1 MCNSPHQPEMYKW
14 LFASRISQA
23 QFHAVDML
31 FKKMALMPILQNV
44 KQKFIRMK
52 KLKLGVIGTGRIGK
66 VHIATLVQSVPQ
78 AEVIA
83 VADVNISGA
92 TEVANG
98 YGISAV
104 YSNYKDVINHP
115 EVEAVVIC
123 SPTDT
128 HAQYIIEAAQAGKHI
143 FCEKPVD
150 LSLEVIQGALNAV
163 EKAGVKLMVGFNRR
177 FDPNFAKL
185 KQLVIDG
192 KIGDPHILKITSRDP
207 APPPAEYSAVSGGM
221 FMDMTIHDF
230 DMARYIVGS
239 EVTEVYV
246 KSAVLVDPAIGAA
259 GDVDTAII
267 TLTFANGAMGVI
279 DNSRKAVYG
288 YDQRVEIF
296 GSKGMANADNNYP
309 ENHRYFANDGVHS
322 SLPLNFFMDRYLDA
336 YANEMKIFCNAVVN
350 SLPLPV
356 SGDDGLK
363 SVAIALAAKKSVQEN
378 RPVKLSEILQVN

>member
-1 MCNSPHQPEMYKW
+1 MYKW
-14 LFASRISQA
+14 LFASRISQT

-98 YGISAV
+98 YGISTV

-309 ENHRYFANDGVHS
+309 ENHRYFASDGVHS